1 MTYMFRQI
9 RICSDEIGFVRT
21 KWPFLWTDKLYV
33 RTNES
38 QIVQTKTYL
47 FARIRICSDE
57 LSIRLK
63 PKLSNE
69 ACNFFVYYYHK
80 NFLIQCYQ

>member
-1 MTYMFRQI
+1 MNMTYMFRRI
-9 RICSDEIGFVRT
+9 RSCSDEIGFVRT
-21 KWPFLWTDKLYV
+21 KWQFLRTNKLYV

-47 FARIRICSDE
+47 FVRIRICSDE

-69 ACNFFVYYYHK
+69 ACNFFVHYYHK
-80 NFLIQCYQ
+80 NFSV